1 MNEPVFIKVDDYKK
15 LKANLDK
22 LDEKIRNSQEKIDE
36 INRIKEE
43 EQELFDSWKKLLSS
57 LDEKIKK
64 ANELVSRE

>member
-15 LKANLDK
+15 LKTNLDK
-22 LDEKIRNSQEKIDE
+22 LDEKIRSSQKKIDE
-36 INRIKEE
+36 INKIKEE